1 MINHTR
7 MLGLAVVLLLGAMTL
22 PVLAQNS
29 TAGDDVR
36 AQAAEARRLGAR
48 AFPYDTRAA
57 IGHYQTAIRLEPD
70 NPDSWNQ
77 LGHLL
82 RRVGQLEQSNKAYR
96 NVLAIATRRDDT
108 KWIASATGNLGINH
122 HVAGDL
128 DKAEEMHRRAL
139 ALNEKIG
146 LKSGI
151 SSQLGNLG
159 LVFQAQEKY
168 EKAMQMHERSLAI
181 ETELDRQEGIASE
194 LGNLGVVHLNL
205 GNLQRAETMF
215 TRALTI
221 ELKLGR
227 AEQVAISFA
236 NLGWVK
242 ADQGDLAN
250 ACRRWQNAH
259 DLYRQLQAEPMIK
272 QLQTWQAEAGCKT
285 LK

>member
-1 MINHTR
+1 MIVR
-7 MLGLAVVLLLGAMTL
+7 MGVTSLFFVFLLGLMVS
-22 PVLAQNS
+22 PVLAQ
-29 TAGDDVR
+29 TASEGDDTLTR
-36 AQAAEARRLGAR
+36 AEEARRLGAR
-48 AFPYDTRAA
+48 AFRYDTGAA
-57 IGHYQTAIRLEPD
+57 IRHYQTAIRLDPE

-82 RRVGQLEQSNKAYR
+82 RRVGQLEQSSQAYR

-108 KWIASATGNLGINH
+108 EWAASATGNLGINH
-122 HVAGDL
+122 QVAGNF
-128 DKAEEMHRRAL
+128 DKAKEMHRRAL

-146 LKSGI
+146 SKSGI

-181 ETELDRQEGIASE
+181 ETGLDRQEGIASE

-215 TRALTI
+215 TRALAI

-227 AEQVAISFA
+227 AEQVAISLA

-272 QLQTWQAEAGCKT
+272 QLRTWQAEAGCET